1 MEDKNVNIDANQVS
15 QTSGAAQ
22 GPNTSN
28 ASAGRSGSGL
38 DILDAMALARRIMLG
53 DRSMLDCFGEA
64 TDCFVL
70 GGTHARYALNSIGIS
85 NMFADAYQ
93 EELRCVEGRNVWYCF
108 DGTRWREN
116 NGAAMEKCKLFVQ
129 IIAALVRFASQSD
142 SERYKPVRKMAQKW
156 LERSGREQLLKD
168 AATVHAISMSDFDKD
183 PFLLN
188 CRNGTL
194 NMRTGDFRPHDPKNL
209 LTKMANVNF
218 DPNAY
223 CDRWSQHINE
233 VMMGDPD
240 KVLFLQQALG
250 YALTGACNYE
260 CFFIL
265 YGPTSRNGKSVTMET
280 FATLMGDYARAA
292 RPDTIAQK
300 RSANGSGPSDDI
312 ARLAGARFINI
323 SEPEKQ
329 MVLSSALVKTLTGND
344 TITARFLHEN
354 SFDFKLQGK
363 LFINTNHLPRVT
375 DATVF
380 RSERVKVLPFERHF
394 EEHEQD
400 KGLKGQF
407 AQPQNL
413 SGILNWCLQG
423 LYSLYQ
429 GGFVDCPSIKLA
441 TEEYKLNSDK
451 VSLFIEDTLEE
462 SPGSE
467 LFTETVF
474 EAYKKWCE
482 NNGHHC
488 GAQRTFKQDMA
499 AHAKIVRKRPTGQP
513 GVNARSMI
521 LGFKFKI

>member
-1 MEDKNVNIDANQVS
+1 MSNKNVDDGINQVS
-15 QTSGAAQ
+15 QTSGAVQ
-22 GPNTSN
+22 NPDTSN
-28 ASAGRSGSGL
+28 MSSGRNASGL
-38 DILDAMALARRIMLG
+38 DVLDAKEIARHIRLG
-53 DRSMLDCFGEA
+53 DWSLFDVFKETA
-64 TDCFVL
+64 DLFVM

-93 EELRCVEGRNVWYCF
+93 EELRCVAGRNVWYHF
-108 DGTRWREN
+108 DGMRWREN

-129 IIAALVRFASQSD
+129 VIEALVRLVSQNKHEQFA
-142 SERYKPVRKMAQKW
+142 PVLKLAKKW
-156 LERSGREQLLKD
+156 LERSGREQILKD
-168 AATVHAISMSDFDKD
+168 AATVHSIAMADFDKD

-194 NMRTGDFRPHDPKNL
+194 NMRTGDFRPHDPKDL

-292 RPDTIAQK
+292 KPDSISQK
-300 RSANGSGPSDDI
+300 RSPNGSGPSDDI

-380 RSERVKVLPFERHF
+380 RSERVKVIPFERHF

-400 KGLKGQF
+400 KGLKGQLS
-407 AQPQNL
+407 QPQSL

-429 GGFVDCPSIKLA
+429 NGFIDCASIKLA

-451 VSLFIEDTLEE
+451 VGLFIEDTLEE

-474 EAYKKWCE
+474 EAYKRWCE
-482 NNGHHC
+482 DHGHRC
-488 GAQRTFKQDMA
+488 GAQRTFNQDMVSR
-499 AHAKIVRKRPTGQP
+499 AKIVRKRPAGQP
-513 GVNARSMI
+513 SANARSMI